1 MNILTCESQDIT
13 HTFLGY
19 IIRSENTDH
28 GVWILLTLLDPVSI
42 FSGIKWIM

>member
-1 MNILTCESQDIT
+1 MFLYVSPSTQ
-13 HTFLGY
+13 HTPFLGY

-42 FSGIKWIM
+42 FSGRKWIM